1 MTTGT
6 PDDPIDRLDL
16 SVANMLDD
24 LKVMLQRSQNCSYVC
39 VEQVDVM
46 EKTVAAIDRGNAD
59 KAFAYASLLC
69 GGMLECAD
77 DCPNRDLGQELLD
90 LTLLWKMARG
100 TSSSPFEDL
109 D

>member
-6 PDDPIDRLDL
+6 PDDPIDRLEF

-24 LKVMLQRSQNCSYVC
+24 LETMLERSKACHYVC
-39 VEQVDVM
+39 REQVEVM
-46 EKTVAAIDRGNAD
+46 EKITAAIDNANAD

-69 GGMLECAD
+69 GGMMECAD

-100 TSSSPFEDL
+100 TNSSPYEDIK
-109 D
+109 